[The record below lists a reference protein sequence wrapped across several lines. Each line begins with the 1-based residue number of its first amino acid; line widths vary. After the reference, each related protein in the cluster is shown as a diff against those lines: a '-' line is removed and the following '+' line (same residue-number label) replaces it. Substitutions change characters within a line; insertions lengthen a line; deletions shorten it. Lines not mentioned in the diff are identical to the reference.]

1 MELYEKYFIIKEI
14 LTPVCHASTIYKKK
28 NGEILTA
35 WFGGSREGADDVGIF
50 LSRKSE
56 GADFQIAEKMAGGQ
70 EPHWNPVLFSTND
83 QKVFLFYKKGRK
95 IVHWR
100 TYIRISQD
108 GGRTFGK
115 EQELVTGDI
124 GGRGPV
130 RNKPIQLQNGRILC
144 PGSVEGKEW
153 KAFVDIS
160 ENNGES
166 FVRSNWIEIAGMRNL
181 LSQTKNMESG
191 KNKNSDIPVSDQS
204 FYGRGVIQP
213 TLWADDNSE
222 IHMLLRSTEGRI
234 YRSDSK
240 DGGYNWSEAV
250 PTEIPNNNS
259 GIDMTKLADGR
270 LVLVHNPVGENWGM
284 RSPLSLSVSEDN
296 GKTFSRLYDLES
308 GPGEYSYPAIVSEK
322 DEVYITYTYNRKN
335 IVFCHMKI

>member
-35 WFGGSREGADDVGIF
+35 WFGGSREGADDLGIF

-115 EQELVTGDI
+115 EQELITGDI

-144 PGSVEGKEW
+144 PASVEGKEW

-308 GPGEYSYPAIVSEK
+308 GPGEYSYPAIV
-322 DEVYITYTYNRKN
+322 
-335 IVFCHMKI
+335 